1 MADNLPD
8 VVENILL
15 DALLRGGAITGL
27 GTTTTIKG
35 KLLVSGTTPTDTT
48 AGSELGTSGG
58 YTAGGA
64 TVTFGS
70 AAASGTISNTVAVTW
85 TNMPVATITGL
96 ELWSTGS
103 AIRLWYGALAASKTT
118 ASGDTFEFAIGD
130 IDCSIA

>member
-8 VVENILL
+8 AIENILL

-27 GTTTTIKG
+27 GTTSTIKG
-35 KLLVSGTTPTDTT
+35 KLMTANGTDSANGT
-48 AGSELGTSGG
+48 ELGTSGG

-70 AAASGTISNTVAVTW
+70 AAASGTISNTAAVTW
-85 TNMPVATITGL
+85 TNMPVATILAL
-96 ELWSTGS
+96 ELWSTGTP
-103 AIRLWYGALAASKTT
+103 ARLWYGTLAASKTT

>member
-8 VVENILL
+8 AVENILL

-27 GTTTTIKG
+27 GTTSTIKAR
-35 KLLVSGTTPTDTT
+35 LMTANGTDSA
-48 AGSELGTSGG
+48 AGTELGTSGG

-64 TVTFGS
+64 TITFGS
-70 AAASGTISNTVAVTW
+70 AASGGSISNTAACTW
-85 TNMPVATITGL
+85 TNMPATTVVGL

-103 AIRLWYGALAASKTT
+103 AIRLWYGSLSSSKTV

-130 IDCSIA
+130 VTCSLA